1 MKVSSRKKPPP
12 QQQREETEEQGS
24 SGAAEAM
31 DAAAAAAVQ
40 EEAEA
45 EAEAEEE
52 GRTVLVGVRADAE
65 SRALLTWV
73 LVNVAAPLDRVVAVH
88 VAPPS
93 AAEAVD
99 FDAMLAVYEGFCN
112 LKQVVAAPRLSS
124 PWLLAPSLPF
134 RPFRSLPLLCLT
146 SYRHPPPCC
155 VLTLKRFSFFFHP
168 SSFDAIHPCFMPKCT
183 IFRLISRLATG
194 YRILIPRTRTIG

>member
-24 SGAAEAM
+24 PAAAEAM

-45 EAEAEEE
+45 ER
-52 GRTVLVGVRADAE
+52 RTVLVGVRADAE

-88 VAPPS
+88 VALPS
-93 AAEAVD
+93 AAAPLRASPRPGCWLPPSPSVH
-99 FDAMLAVYEGFCN
+99 FVLYPCFACLLLAV
-112 LKQVVAAPRLSS
+112 
-124 PWLLAPSLPF
+124 W
-134 RPFRSLPLLCLT
+134 
-146 SYRHPPPCC
+146 
-155 VLTLKRFSFFFHP
+155 
-168 SSFDAIHPCFMPKCT
+168 
-183 IFRLISRLATG
+183 
-194 YRILIPRTRTIG
+194 

>member
-24 SGAAEAM
+24 PAAAEAM

-45 EAEAEEE
+45 ER
-52 GRTVLVGVRADAE
+52 RTVLVGVRADAE

-88 VAPPS
+88 VALPS
-93 AAEAVD
+93 AAESVD
-99 FDAMLAVYEGFCN
+99 FDAMLAVYDGFCN
-112 LKQVVAAPRLSS
+112 LKQVVAAPLRAS
-124 PWLLAPSLPF
+124 PRPGCWLPPSPSVHFVLYPCFACLLLA
-134 RPFRSLPLLCLT
+134 
-146 SYRHPPPCC
+146 
-155 VLTLKRFSFFFHP
+155 VW
-168 SSFDAIHPCFMPKCT
+168 
-183 IFRLISRLATG
+183 
-194 YRILIPRTRTIG
+194 

>member
-24 SGAAEAM
+24 PAAAEAM
-31 DAAAAAAVQ
+31 DAAAPAAVQ
-40 EEAEA
+40 EGAEA
-45 EAEAEEE
+45 EAE

-88 VAPPS
+88 VALPS

-112 LKQVVAAPRLSS
+112 LKQVVAAPRVSS
-124 PWLLAPSLPF
+124 PWLLAPSFPF
-134 RPFRSLPLLCLT
+134 RPFRSLALLCL
-146 SYRHPPPCC
+146 PPPCC
-155 VLTLKRFSFFFHP
+155 VLTLKRFSFFFFTQAR
-168 SSFDAIHPCFMPKCT
+168 SMQFIRFSCQNARFF
-183 IFRLISRLATG
+183 G
-194 YRILIPRTRTIG
+194 